1 MMKMRLMKIT
11 ISMMTMT
18 YTIDKDEIIND
29 EDGINDEDFNDDNV
43 SNDDNVQN
51 FQKCQ

>member
-18 YTIDKDEIIND
+18 YIIDKDDIIND
-29 EDGINDEDFNDDNV
+29 EGGIINDEDFNDDNV

-51 FQKCQ
+51 SQ